1 MNTLLRKISP
11 LVIGLAA
18 VLMPAIAQENQNPAP
33 GKGYERVEQY
43 KKIRLMEVL
52 DLDEQ
57 TSIKFFARYNKNQE
71 LLRDLRKQQVQA
83 LGRVQALRK
92 SKASDD
98 EYDKII
104 SDLLS
109 FEKQVNEAKA
119 KYVDE
124 LKQVLTSKQLA
135 EYLVF
140 ETRFQQNLRDLLRD
154 MPRNRQEAPRR

>member
-1 MNTLLRKISP
+1 MIAVAAISMH
-11 LVIGLAA
+11 A
-18 VLMPAIAQENQNPAP
+18 VAQDNKNPQP
-33 GKGYERVEQY
+33 GKAYERVEQY

-52 DLDEQ
+52 NLDEQ
-57 TSIKFFARYNKNQE
+57 TSIRFFARYNKNQVI
-71 LLRDLRKQQVQA
+71 LRDLRKKQVEA
-83 LGRVQALRK
+83 LARVQALRK
-92 SKASDD
+92 TNAADN
-98 EYDKII
+98 EYDKIV

-109 FEKQVNEAKA
+109 LENQLNEAKA

-154 MPRNRQEAPRR
+154 LSRNRPEGQRR

>member
-1 MNTLLRKISP
+1 M
-11 LVIGLAA
+11 IGLAA
-18 VLMPAIAQENQNPAP
+18 MSMQAIAQENPNPVP
-33 GKGYERVEQY
+33 GKAYERVEQY
-43 KKIRLMEVL
+43 KKIRLMEIL
-52 DLDEQ
+52 NLDEQ

-71 LLRDLRKQQVQA
+71 FLRDLRQKQVQA

-92 SKASDD
+92 AKAADS

-109 FEKQVNEAKA
+109 LESQVNEAKA

-124 LKQVLTSKQLA
+124 LRQVLNSKQLA

-154 MPRNRQEAPRR
+154 MPRNRQDVQRR